1 MNSPKTPNS
10 GSSKDTGIV
19 NIHGKEYKTVAKRVD
34 EFRKEYKLKMAII
47 TSLVSI
53 DQKTVV
59 MKAAIIDENQRTI
72 ATGYAEENR
81 TASQINKT
89 SALENCE
96 TSAIGRAL
104 ANLGLGGGEYASADE
119 VANAINQ
126 QNAAKNKAQTTKTY
140 PKGNI
145 DFQALRDECA
155 IIDDVESLKELYE
168 RVKKDGISPAQEK
181 YVNEIINK
189 RKKELEH

>member
-1 MNSPKTPNS
+1 MT
-10 GSSKDTGIV
+10 KDTGIV

-34 EFRKEYKLKMAII
+34 EFREAHGTNYSII

-53 DQKTVV
+53 NEETVV
-59 MKAAIIDENQRTI
+59 MRAEIADENQRII

-81 TASQINKT
+81 QASQINRT

-104 ANLGLGGGEYASADE
+104 ANFGIAGGEYASADE

-126 QNAAKNKAQTTKTY
+126 QGEAPKATQSRLDFDYIRETLKT
-140 PKGNI
+140 
-145 DFQALRDECA
+145 
-155 IIDDVESLKELYE
+155 IDDMESIDTFAREVFKKCPRMTDKQKGAVKAIFDKRREELNN
-168 RVKKDGISPAQEK
+168 G
-181 YVNEIINK
+181 NE
-189 RKKELEH
+189 